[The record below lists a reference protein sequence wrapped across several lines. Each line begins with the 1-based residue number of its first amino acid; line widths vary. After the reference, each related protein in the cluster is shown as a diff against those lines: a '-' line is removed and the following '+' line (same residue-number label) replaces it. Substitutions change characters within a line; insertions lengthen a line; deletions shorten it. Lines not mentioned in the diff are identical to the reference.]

1 MIEKANPNNR
11 LSLTKID
18 FEYNYKME
26 IRIASSYLHLSN
38 GNNQNFN
45 SLLSSPIRIIICPE
59 GQYESPVESE
69 GCTKCQFGYFQSK
82 IGKRSCDEC
91 SHPFSKSIGS
101 ISINDC
107 LAPPGYLLISNGNYE
122 SCPDLSDGCSNPGTQ
137 KKI

>member
-1 MIEKANPNNR
+1 
-11 LSLTKID
+11 
-18 FEYNYKME
+18 ME

-91 SHPFSKSIGS
+91 PYPYSKSIGS
-101 ISINDC
+101 KSINDC
-107 LAPPGYLLISNGNYE
+107 LAPPGYLLISDGNYN
-122 SCPDLSDGCSNPGTQ
+122 SCLSRFF
-137 KKI
+137 